1 MERLLLMD
9 ERNYDPALPEIR
21 RTAVRGIIRR
31 GEGLLFI
38 RSSRGELKLPGGG
51 KEGNESDLDTL
62 IREVREETGA
72 RVISGSVRPFG
83 YIEEKRLS
91 VKEPMIWHQ
100 FSMLYFCD
108 VEDDLGETDYSESE
122 RSQGFRRV
130 VCTVDEAIE
139 QNRRMLESE
148 GVKAWNRREYNT
160 LLLIKKYFDD
170 HICTKE

>member
-21 RTAVRGIIRR
+21 RMAVRGIIRR

-38 RSSRGELKLPGGG
+38 QSSRGELKLPGGG

-72 RVISGSVRPFG
+72 RVIPGSVRPFG

-91 VKEPMIWHQ
+91 IKEPMIWHQ

-108 VEDDLGETDYSESE
+108 AEDDLGETDYSESE
-122 RSQGFRRV
+122 KALGMQRV

-139 QNRRMLESE
+139 RNRRMLESE
-148 GVKAWNRREYNT
+148 GVKAWNKREYNT
-160 LLLIKKYFDD
+160 LLLIKEYFDD